1 MNSWDSNWEKI
12 FKAQEWGKYPSEN
25 LIQFVARNF
34 YKKNRAEVKLLEV
47 GCGTGA
53 NIWYMSREGFNVS
66 GIDGSDT
73 AIKIAQERMKNENLN
88 ARLIVGDIISL
99 PFDNMEFDAII
110 DNECLYSNNEQ
121 NSIRVLSEINRVL
134 KNEGLFYSRTFSKE
148 MFIGEKLN
156 EQIFEYNNISDGPLK
171 DKGFVRLI
179 NKEKIK
185 YLYGKYF
192 TINSIDKL
200 EYTVNNESQVIS
212 EYIIICKKK

>member
-179 NKEKIK
+179 NKEKI
-185 YLYGKYF
+185 
-192 TINSIDKL
+192 
-200 EYTVNNESQVIS
+200 
-212 EYIIICKKK
+212 

>member
-121 NSIRVLSEINRVL
+121 N
-134 KNEGLFYSRTFSKE
+134 
-148 MFIGEKLN
+148 
-156 EQIFEYNNISDGPLK
+156 
-171 DKGFVRLI
+171 
-179 NKEKIK
+179 
-185 YLYGKYF
+185 
-192 TINSIDKL
+192 
-200 EYTVNNESQVIS
+200 
-212 EYIIICKKK
+212 